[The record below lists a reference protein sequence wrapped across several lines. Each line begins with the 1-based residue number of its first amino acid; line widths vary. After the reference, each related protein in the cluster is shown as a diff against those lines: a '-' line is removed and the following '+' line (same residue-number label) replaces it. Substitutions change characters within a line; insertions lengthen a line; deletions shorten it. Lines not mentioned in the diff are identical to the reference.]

1 MSFALNATL
10 LLSSPSPHRA
20 APAARPGGE
29 RERCGTVR
37 ANHYCPVI
45 THEHHTLNI

>member
-20 APAARPGGE
+20 APAARPGGG
-29 RERCGTVR
+29 RERAARVAKLR
-37 ANHYCPVI
+37 QYQ
-45 THEHHTLNI
+45 